1 VGVGCLPSA
10 LRRTRDRC
18 PAVTGT
24 SAASVRCNPRCEPSS
39 PTTCKRRSSR
49 LPKRTSGYLE
59 PTTTSARQTPRCR
72 GARHSVPGQTGV
84 QETASLTLSDATVE
98 ASFDHS
104 RDLLSQHDGN
114 PILSGDRPGMRGKRN
129 SAAGGV
135 CKFLASAWPERA
147 RIPLTGGRRIGL
159 VARGKESGH
168 RSAHGT
174 AANERLVA

>member
-1 VGVGCLPSA
+1 MRTPICSMGASLDGFIARPEGEIDFSAPDEDLHRVGVGHEHA
-10 LRRTRDRC
+10 TD
-18 PAVTGT
+18 
-24 SAASVRCNPRCEPSS
+24 
-39 PTTCKRRSSR
+39 
-49 LPKRTSGYLE
+49 
-59 PTTTSARQTPRCR
+59 PRCR

-98 ASFDHS
+98 ASLDHS
-104 RDLLSQHDGN
+104 RDLLSQHDAN

-174 AANERLVA
+174 AANERVVA